1 MSLNVSIFTTLKCL
15 VAYISTTST
24 SLFFVDQTIQEGSGA
39 VGIAQCNKDE
49 IALKFAKL
57 QLNICKKLREK
68 PSIIGDLRT
77 FFRQRF
83 SHKNCIPETSTCS
96 LNEIF
101 DAITC
106 HKLWDYWNYQPLEDT
121 VQQFADDDQELK
133 QLIEAYKEDLKSY
146 SVVKK
151 LIDDPG
157 IISRINAYKPPSEE
171 KQHEQPAEYEQQYYQ
186 KLSWKSNMKFSK
198 HTLKYIADL
207 WKKYNFVDLCSLPPY
222 VDLLDYWASIP
233 STHNSSNS

>member
-1 MSLNVSIFTTLKCL
+1 M
-15 VAYISTTST
+15 
-24 SLFFVDQTIQEGSGA
+24 
-39 VGIAQCNKDE
+39 GIEQCNKEE
-49 IALKFAKL
+49 ITLKFAKL
-57 QLNICKKLREK
+57 QLNICKKLKKK
-68 PSIIGDLRT
+68 PSIIEDLRT

-83 SHKNCIPETSTCS
+83 SHKNCIPETFTCN

-101 DAITC
+101 EAVTW
-106 HKLWDYWNYQPLEDT
+106 HKLWDYQHYQPLEET
-121 VQQFADDDQELK
+121 VQEFADDDQELIK
-133 QLIEAYKEDLKSY
+133 LIEAYKEDLKSY

-171 KQHEQPAEYEQQYYQ
+171 KQHQQPAEYEQQCTYYQ
-186 KLSWKSNMKFSK
+186 KLSWKPNMKFSE

-222 VDLLDYWASIP
+222 MDLLDYWASISP
-233 STHNSSNS
+233 THNSSNS